1 MSRVLLSLILILP
14 PALAAAACPADPDA
28 IKALDTEY
36 QAAVE
41 KNDAATMDRLLAEDF
56 VLVIGKGTVY
66 SKQDLLDSARD
77 GKLKYARQS
86 DTRQAVH
93 LYGDTAVITALLS
106 LKYTLDGKPFE
117 YQLWF
122 SDVYV
127 CTPKG
132 WRYSFGQAA
141 QPLPST

>member
-14 PALAAAACPADPDA
+14 PALATAACPADAEA

-41 KNDAATMDRLLAEDF
+41 QSDAATMDRLLADDF
-56 VLVIGKGTVY
+56 TLVIGKGTVY
-66 SKQDLLDSARD
+66 SKKDLLDSARD
-77 GKLKYARQS
+77 GHLKYQRQS
-86 DTRQAVH
+86 DTRQQVRF
-93 LYGDTAVITALLS
+93 YGATAVITALLS
-106 LKYTLDGKPFE
+106 LKYTLDGKPAE

-122 SDVYV
+122 SDVYA
-127 CTPKG
+127 CTPTG

-141 QPLPST
+141 QPLPPD

>member
-1 MSRVLLSLILILP
+1 MPRALLSLILILP
-14 PALAAAACPADPDA
+14 PAFAAAACPADPDA

-41 KNDAATMDRLLAEDF
+41 RSDAATMDRLLADDF

-66 SKQDLLDSARD
+66 HKADLLASARD
-77 GKLKYARQS
+77 GKLRYERQS
-86 DTRQAVH
+86 DSRQQVH
-93 LYGDTAVITALLS
+93 IYGDTAVITALLS
-106 LKYTLDGKPFE
+106 LKYTQDGKPAE

-127 CTPKG
+127 CTPAG

-141 QPLPST
+141 QPLPAT